1 MRHLEAVAID
11 SGLIVNEN
19 LLFSF
24 SNLFYPTCQ
33 QSLRFACSAGC
44 KPLRRQFHQMSVPRL
59 VLSEL
64 AMCQG
69 NVLSIEPKEAGV
81 SPAKR
86 HRQRE
91 RTLDRIQTPEAIGEI
106 DMPLTRDFKET
117 VQARVQSDPQF
128 RLALYQEALG
138 SFFEGDL
145 AAGKAMLRDYVN
157 ATIGFQEL
165 AKLTN
170 KTPKSLMRML
180 SPKGNPHAGNLFAI
194 ISALGEHDGY
204 GIEIV
209 RQKQA
214 VS

>member
-1 MRHLEAVAID
+1 
-11 SGLIVNEN
+11 
-19 LLFSF
+19 
-24 SNLFYPTCQ
+24 
-33 QSLRFACSAGC
+33 
-44 KPLRRQFHQMSVPRL
+44 
-59 VLSEL
+59 
-64 AMCQG
+64 
-69 NVLSIEPKEAGV
+69 
-81 SPAKR
+81 
-86 HRQRE
+86 
-91 RTLDRIQTPEAIGEI
+91 
-106 DMPLTRDFKET
+106 MPLTRDFKET